1 MKCDWSD
8 IIPVGSPFTKKIMA
22 TNPKD
27 APRHYYSL
35 DEYFALENAG
45 HVRYEYWDGDIVCMS
60 GGSKEHTQIDG
71 NVYHT
76 LRLNLRSGSCR
87 AFTSELPV
95 KTPTLIP
102 YRYPDAT
109 VGCGELK
116 FEHIRGVDALLNPT
130 LIVEVLSPTSAMRD
144 RNEKFTTYKAIE
156 SFREYLLIAQDAP
169 NVTHYVRQSDGRWES
184 EVITDMRAEIVLSS
198 VSCNLSMAEIYEDV
212 TFTT

>member
-1 MKCDWSD
+1 
-8 IIPVGSPFTKKIMA
+8 MA

-27 APRHYYSL
+27 APRHFYSL

-71 NVYHT
+71 NVHYR
-76 LRLNLRSGSCR
+76 LRVKLSGGPCR

-95 KTPTLIP
+95 KTPTLPP

-116 FEHIRGVDALLNPT
+116 FEHIRGVDALVNPR
-130 LIVEVLSPTSAMRD
+130 LIIEVLSSTSSIRD
-144 RNEKFTTYKAIE
+144 HTEKFTAYKAIQ
-156 SFREYLLIAQDAP
+156 SFMEYLLIAQDAP
-169 NVTHYVRQSDGRWES
+169 QVTHYVRQSDGRWES
-184 EVITDMRAEIVLSS
+184 EVITDMGAEIVLSS
-198 VSCNLSMAEIYEDV
+198 VGCKLSLTEIYEDV
-212 TFTT
+212 TFTV

>member
-1 MKCDWSD
+1 
-8 IIPVGSPFTKKIMA
+8 MA

-27 APRHYYSL
+27 APRHLYSL

-71 NVYHT
+71 NVYHR
-76 LRLNLRSGSCR
+76 LRLNLKGGSCR

-116 FEHIRGVDALLNPT
+116 FEHIRGVDALVNPT
-130 LIVEVLSPTSAMRD
+130 LIVEVLSPTSSIRD
-144 RNEKFTTYKAIE
+144 HNEKFAAYKAIE
-156 SFREYLLIAQDAP
+156 SFREYLLIAQDEP
-169 NVTHYVRQSDGRWES
+169 HVTHYVLQLDGRWER
-184 EVITDMRAEIVLSS
+184 EEITDMTGKIVLVS
-198 VSCNLSMAEIYEDV
+198 VGCTLSLVEIYEDV
-212 TFTT
+212 TFTA